1 MNEANLINEPT
12 KTPNKI
18 SKKGIIWII
27 SIVLTLVIVLGAGVL
42 KEEEKREDEQE
53 ILQTPDF
60 SEIIKIGDLM
70 TLKCYYHNVA
80 EYEKQPDGLFQFGWG
95 QVGYKKFWIEYTGT
109 VKIGIDINKVK
120 IGDPDENGIVRV
132 YVPEVDKFEANQD
145 STSIKEPIYEKGVF
159 TSITTEEKTA
169 ALAQA
174 QEDMIAAAKT
184 DQAMIT
190 RARENAKTIIE
201 QYIINAGT
209 ALGQEYRVKWV
220 DTPQEVNLEEM
231 EGTEDGEEKE

>member
-60 SEIIKIGDLM
+60 SEII
-70 TLKCYYHNVA
+70 
-80 EYEKQPDGLFQFGWG
+80 
-95 QVGYKKFWIEYTGT
+95 
-109 VKIGIDINKVK
+109 K